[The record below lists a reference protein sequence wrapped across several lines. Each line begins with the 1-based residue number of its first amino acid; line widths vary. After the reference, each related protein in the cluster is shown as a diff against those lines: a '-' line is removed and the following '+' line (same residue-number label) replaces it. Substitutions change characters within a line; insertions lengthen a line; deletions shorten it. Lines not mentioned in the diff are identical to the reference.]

1 MKLEDFGISIFEI
14 YLKTKFFNMLFFL
27 LRPLRNASEIL
38 LGSRARLDRFVAR
51 FLRWYKVSFDKC
63 SLWFSINFT
72 IESSLNVDKFD
83 KSLFI
88 FSISFSMEG
97 WLLRNRS

>member
-1 MKLEDFGISIFEI
+1 
-14 YLKTKFFNMLFFL
+14 MLFFL
-27 LRPLRNASEIL
+27 LRPLRNASGIL

-72 IESSLNVDKFD
+72 MEGSLKVDNFD

-88 FSISFSMEG
+88 LSMEG
-97 WLLRNRS
+97 SLLRNRS